1 MSSNLLSHFDFLV
14 GSVSVL
20 PAYLCLFSSV
30 LFPLF
35 ILNSVGVFSAFSRT
49 EAAISVGMGVV
60 INLIRTQRLNFYSGS
75 VHFVFS
81 LMGVV
86 FIFNF
91 MGSFPYLYS
100 LSSHLVVV
108 FCMSFPLWVVFSIC
122 VFPQNFYYLFGE
134 SFSGDHPLAI
144 SVMLLISELVSIF
157 ARPFTLTLR
166 MCVNVIIGQVV
177 LSLVGANVSFL
188 VFFSSFSFYG
198 FLNLV
203 LMSGLL
209 IGLFFIE
216 TLVMFIQ
223 TGVFTMLLVFFGED
237 GVLSK

>member
-14 GSVSVL
+14 GSFWVV
-20 PAYLCLFSSV
+20 PAFFCLLNSII
-30 LFPLF
+30 FPVF
-35 ILNSVGVFSAFSRT
+35 ILNYFGSFSAFSRV
-49 EAAISVGMGVV
+49 ESLISVGMNVV
-60 INLIRTQRLNFYSGS
+60 KSLIRTQRMNFYSGS
-75 VHFVFS
+75 VHLVFTLVS
-81 LMGVV
+81 VV
-86 FIFNF
+86 FILNF

-108 FCMSFPLWVVFSIC
+108 FCMSLPFWIVFSVC

-144 SVMLLISELVSIF
+144 SVMLLISEMVSIF

-177 LSLVGANVSFL
+177 LSLVGANLSFL
-188 VFFSSFSFYG
+188 IFFSSFSYYG
-198 FLNLV
+198 VFNFF

-209 IGLFFIE
+209 VGLFFIE
-216 TLVMFIQ
+216 TLVMLIQ